1 MTSALMWSFIGFML
15 MIRGA
20 VYLISGGQ
28 YSLLFFIL
36 FLGLIKF
43 FAVFRNV
50 ARNNVSRIAGLEG
63 KVFIWSLFPLRTWML
78 IAAMIILGV
87 FLRLFCQLQ
96 AVYSVVIS
104 GVGLAM
110 LIGSGIFWK
119 AWREELVRKDD

>member
-1 MTSALMWSFIGFML
+1 MASALIWTLIGFML
-15 MIRGA
+15 MIKGS
-20 VYLISGGQ
+20 VYLISGSQ

-50 ARNNVSRIAGLEG
+50 AHNNVSRITGLEG
-63 KVFIWSLFPLRTWML
+63 KVFICSLFPLRTWIL
-78 IAAMIILGV
+78 IAAMIVLGV

-110 LIGSGIFWK
+110 LIGSAVFWK